1 MGEYDFGEKSVKM
14 QLAPGSL
21 RKSPYVHIWVGG
33 PHAKN
38 QSSIF
43 ENDRTLFG
51 TLRQSSHYLGYIVKV
66 GFWPSAS
73 KRSKGRCL
81 NSNEINPRHSQTPNG
96 TIRDQLPFDQNHQ
109 GALQSRL
116 KPAYQK
122 SPHMSLA
129 RKRAPSGQWRSVS
142 NHPKMGSNIVPT

>member
-1 MGEYDFGEKSVKM
+1 MAGFGMGEYDFGEKSVKM

-21 RKSPYVHIWVGG
+21 RKSPKVHIWVEGS
-33 PHAKN
+33 HAKN
-38 QSSIF
+38 QSSNFKI
-43 ENDRTLFG
+43 DRAILWVR
-51 TLRQSSHYLGYIVKV
+51 RQSSHYLTYIVKV

-96 TIRDQLPFDQNHQ
+96 TIRDQLPFDQNHR

-116 KPAYQK
+116 KPAYPGSEWSMAKCLKPPK
-122 SPHMSLA
+122 S
-129 RKRAPSGQWRSVS
+129 GF
-142 NHPKMGSNIVPT
+142 

>member
-1 MGEYDFGEKSVKM
+1 MTSVKIRSKCNFSVG
-14 QLAPGSL
+14 LVSHCW
-21 RKSPYVHIWVGG
+21 SDHIWIGSV
-33 PHAKN
+33 HAKN
-38 QSSIF
+38 QSPSFKNERIIP
-43 ENDRTLFG
+43 RAH
-51 TLRQSSHYLGYIVKV
+51 LRSSHYLGYIVKV

-116 KPAYQK
+116 KRPYQK

-129 RKRAPSGQWRSVS
+129 QCGGVS
-142 NHPKMGSNIVPT
+142 NGF